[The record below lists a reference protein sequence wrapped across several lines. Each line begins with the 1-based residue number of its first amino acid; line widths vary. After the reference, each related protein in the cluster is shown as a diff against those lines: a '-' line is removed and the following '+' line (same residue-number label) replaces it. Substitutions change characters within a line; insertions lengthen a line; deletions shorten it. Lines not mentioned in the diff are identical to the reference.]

1 MSGAIQRENR
11 ELADLM
17 KTYFYE
23 RNEPN
28 VSWFHAMTAYMTL
41 LGLRGFWP
49 MTVADD
55 TPLYKD
61 YGTFGLDLSAVSE
74 AGEPLLG
81 LHNLAPYVAFD
92 GDFTQHLFRA
102 DHADIDIIGDEAFIA
117 PAYRG
122 LTVGLWAWFDALN
135 DEEGLISKW
144 ATSQQAYRLL
154 KPGDNKLDFEISST
168 GANTFTVSTA
178 ATIAIDKWYY
188 IVGRFDPST
197 EIAIFVGED
206 NSLVKTTNVTSIP
219 ATLHNSTD
227 SLKFGLTNASD
238 HHVGRQSFD
247 FLCCAALPDYVIGQL
262 YYHSKAMYNQVP

>member
-28 VSWFHAMTAYMTL
+28 VAWFHAMTAYRTL

-49 MTVADD
+49 MSVASD

-61 YGTFGLDLSAVSE
+61 YGEFGLDLSITGE
-74 AGEPLLG
+74 AADLTLG
-81 LHNLAPYVAFD
+81 LHNLAPYALFN
-92 GDFTQHLFRA
+92 GDANLFRA
-102 DHADIDIIGDEAFIA
+102 DGADIDIIGNEAFMIS
-117 PAYRG
+117 AYRG
-122 LTVGLWAWFDALN
+122 LTVGLWCWFDALN
-135 DEEGLISKW
+135 DLEGLISKW
-144 ATSQQAYRLL
+144 TTSQQAYRLIKL
-154 KPGDNKLDFEISST
+154 ANNKLQFDISGS
-168 GANTFTVSTA
+168 GADTFSVTTA
-178 ATIAIDKWYY
+178 DAIGGVDRWIYLAARY
-188 IVGRFDPST
+188 DPST
-197 EIAIFVGED
+197 EISIFIGDDNTLTKAI
-206 NSLVKTTNVTSIP
+206 NVTSIP

-227 SLKFGLTNASD
+227 NLKFGVTNASD